1 MRIVVVEDEA
11 LIAGRIVRLTREL
24 LGARVSSLCVKP
36 TLESATA
43 YLADNPIDLLILDLN
58 LNGRDGFELLQQ
70 AVAGAFHT
78 LIISANTH
86 RAIEAFEHGVLDFVP
101 KPFDAARLQKAFD
114 RYERADEAGSSPLK
128 YLAVR
133 RKNTLRLLD
142 VGEVLYIQGA
152 GIYSEIHLRN
162 GTVELHDKPLHRLL
176 DILPPAFV
184 RVHKSYL
191 VSIAEV
197 EQLLSHGSSK
207 YELRLRSG
215 ALLPVSRERYKEL
228 KQTLGL

>member
-11 LIAGRIVRLTREL
+11 LIANRIVRLTREL
-24 LGARVSSLCVKP
+24 LGARISSLCIKP

-58 LNGRDGFELLQQ
+58 LNGHDGFTLLQQ

-101 KPFDAARLQKAFD
+101 KPFDATRLQKAF
-114 RYERADEAGSSPLK
+114 ERFEQAEQRSGTGLK

-133 RKNTLRLLD
+133 RKNTLKLLD
-142 VGEVLYIQGA
+142 VAEVSFIQGA
-152 GIYSEIHLRN
+152 GIYSEIHLRD
-162 GTVELHDKPLHRLL
+162 GAVELHDKPLHRLL
-176 DILPPAFV
+176 DLLPPSFQ

-191 VSIAEV
+191 VSLPEV
-197 EQLLSHGSSK
+197 AQLISHGSSK
-207 YELRLRSG
+207 YELRLHSG
-215 ALLPVSRERYKEL
+215 AVLPVSRERYKEL
-228 KQTLGL
+228 KEQLGL